1 MDLKIDKRYLK
12 KPTVDENELIARIS
26 TGKAILFTG
35 AGFSKSTKDVSSNEP
50 SLAKEL
56 AHDICHLGGFP
67 EDDDLRYATDYYL
80 DNCDKLKL
88 IELLK
93 GKYTLQSTSDVHE
106 TICSANWRRFYTTNY
121 DKSIEMAAAKIG
133 KVIECIDTSF
143 PTEKYYKRNGLCVH
157 LNGSIDSLDEDTL
170 ETSFKLST
178 SSYISPDSFVNSDWN
193 YYFKKDLE
201 RSSAIVFV
209 GYSMYDIEIQK
220 ILFSSRGLSEK
231 TYFITR
237 EHPDRKFEFTLS
249 KFGNILPIGVEGFAH
264 LISSSK
270 ETLDDYDGGDNLQ
283 AIAKYELSPSEYEI
297 RDSDV
302 EAMIMYGHISNELID
317 NGVISP
323 QRIPHLILRD
333 HLDSIKKFIQNGK
346 NVVIYGDMGNGKSIM
361 LRELHAY
368 LSTSSI
374 ESFYIADIEGDY
386 IGDID
391 LIAKSGKRSTIHVD
405 GYERHID
412 LITHFSGS
420 LPDNISII
428 ATSRTAEH
436 ERLKSKLHSLGFEYN
451 EICVDSLSTNE
462 SISLVEII
470 DNLGVWGDRA
480 GLSADGK
487 QRYIDQKH
495 LSQISLTLLSLFNS
509 PQIRDRIS
517 SALQGLVTDQE
528 TKDTIFSIAF
538 IEILD
543 MPCKFSLISDVAD
556 NDIIYSSE
564 LQQNQSFKDL
574 FHVNGL
580 EINTKSSLFCLS
592 LVRNHFSPTYVTSQL
607 QKIAQYFNSY
617 SKRDYEQSVIF
628 KSTLRFSF
636 VERLISDEN
645 KKGNLRRYYEDLKI
659 SVPWLKSNPHFWLQY
674 GMANITFKEYTKAQ
688 QYLDQSYS
696 LARKKDQYRTDSID
710 AQQAR
715 LHILLAM
722 GGKDPSEIYS
732 AFSKA
737 HSLLDRLDNDVYKF
751 RQVEKYK
758 DFHDAC
764 YHLLSK
770 GNKVNFQ
777 RASKKMRQVIDNS
790 VDSGEIDASQQQSI
804 KKAKQ
809 NLDYIINSISAKN

>member
-1 MDLKIDKRYLK
+1 LDLKIDKRNLK
-12 KPTVDENELIARIS
+12 KSAVDENELIARIS

-35 AGFSKSTKDVSSNEP
+35 AGFSKSTRDVGSNEP

-56 AHDICHLGGFP
+56 AHDICHLGEFP

-93 GKYTLQSTSDVHE
+93 EKYTLQSTSDVHE

-121 DKSIEMAAAKIG
+121 DKSIEMAAAQVG

-220 ILFSSRGLSEK
+220 ILFSSKSLSEK

-237 EHPDRKFEFTLS
+237 ENPDRKSEFTLS
-249 KFGNILPIGVEGFAH
+249 KFGNVLPIGVEGFAH

-270 ETLDDYDGGDNLQ
+270 EALDDYDGGDNLQ
-283 AIAKYELSPSEYEI
+283 AIAKYELSPSEYKI

-317 NGVISP
+317 NGVISS

-333 HLDSIKKFIQNGK
+333 HLDSIKKFIQNGR

-361 LRELHAY
+361 LRELQAY

-391 LIAKSGKRSTIHVD
+391 LIAKSGKRSAIHVD

-436 ERLKSKLHSLGFEYN
+436 ERLKSELHSLGFEYN
-451 EICVDSLSTNE
+451 EICVDSLSANE
-462 SISLVEII
+462 STSLVEII

-556 NDIIYSSE
+556 NDKIYSSE

-659 SVPWLKSNPHFWLQY
+659 SVPWLKSDPHFWLQY

-696 LARKKDQYRTDSID
+696 LARKKDQYHTDSID

-777 RASKKMRQVIDNS
+777 RASQKMRQEIDNS

-804 KKAKQ
+804 KRAKQ